1 MDTFFIDM
9 FQAPLEWFDQILDAT
24 NTKDIWL
31 AGIFI
36 MLSFTFL
43 IFPLRGSAIR
53 SAGSDKAKKSA
64 GQKSSGKK
72 SAKKE

>member
-1 MDTFFIDM
+1 MDSFFIDM
-9 FQAPLEWFDQILDAT
+9 FKAPLGWFDQILEVT

-53 SAGSDKAKKSA
+53 SAGSDKARKSA
-64 GQKSSGKK
+64 GKK
-72 SAKKE
+72 TSKKE